1 MTEVVIASGART
13 PVGSFNGSLSAVPAH
28 YLGETAIK
36 AALERAGVEGKD
48 VSEVIMGQI
57 LTAAQGQNPARRSGL
72 APAQGQQIGLCVVM
86 DEKGDQ
92 YIYLGII

>member
-13 PVGSFNGSLSAVPAH
+13 PVGTFNGSLSSVPAH
-28 YLGETAIK
+28 YLGQTAIK

-57 LTAAQGQNPARRSGL
+57 LTAAQGQNPARSSARRGRRPSRQAFLSNLRPG
-72 APAQGQQIGLCVVM
+72 A
-86 DEKGDQ
+86 
-92 YIYLGII
+92 